1 MFMTARK
8 VIQLPVVCLLK
19 MCLVTGNTE
28 QMVFLKDTDKTT
40 LISSF
45 DSSPLTLMFCFD
57 VCMLNNATIKK
68 KKKEPPVSVI
78 KLSQFKKKKKK
89 KTCLI
94 SIHFCTR
101 HKMT

>member
-68 KKKEPPVSVI
+68 KKKRTTSVCDKTKPI
-78 KLSQFKKKKKK
+78 QKKKKR
-89 KTCLI
+89 CALSLFI
-94 SIHFCTR
+94 SALDI
-101 HKMT
+101 K